1 MSKHSPGEAEFW
13 QRLFSPDS
21 VAMVGASDVPGSWGF
36 NIMQRLIKSG
46 NRRIHPVNPSH
57 PIVQGMPTFKSVAD
71 IGDAIDL
78 AVIAVPAQ
86 RVPAVMRDCVG
97 KGIKAAVVISGG
109 FSEVDDEGKALERE
123 VVAIAREGGVR
134 FVGPNTMG
142 HADTHAQFSILG
154 FMGQVVPGPVAF
166 AAQSGNMGSRIMQL
180 AMNQGIGFSKFVCTG
195 NEASIR
201 LEDYLEHFARDK
213 NARAIAL
220 YIEGLRE
227 ARRFLRLARETTVRK
242 PIVVMKSGNTRGATL
257 AARSHTGALAG
268 SEAVYAA
275 AFKQAGVI
283 RAENE
288 DEMADV
294 LAALLKQPL
303 PRGRRVAILTM
314 GGGFGVV
321 SAEACEKEGL
331 EMAKLS
337 PATIA
342 RLDSMLPARWPHG
355 NPVDLAGMDTMGEAI
370 VLKCLSALI
379 EDDGVDSVLSLVA
392 LHRFAPM
399 VPGGPY
405 MPTQRGNTEARAENL
420 KSFAEKARALGK
432 PVFSV
437 GALPPPPGE
446 RPTADATWDGYS
458 IYPSPQRAARV
469 LHQLLW
475 YRGYLDE
482 VRPSQPDLS

>member
-1 MSKHSPGEAEFW
+1 VVALSNHDPGKADFW
-13 QRLFSPDS
+13 QSLFAPDN

-46 NRRIHPVNPSH
+46 NRRIYPVNPSH
-57 PIVQGMPTFKSVAD
+57 PTIQGMATFRSVAD
-71 IGDAIDL
+71 IADTIDL
-78 AVIAVPAQ
+78 AVIAVPAH
-86 RVPAVMRDCVG
+86 RVPAVMRDCVS

-109 FSEVDDEGKALERE
+109 FSEADDAGKALEQE
-123 VVAIAREGGVR
+123 VVAIARGGGLR

-142 HADTHAQFSILG
+142 HADTYAQFSILG
-154 FMGQVVPGPVAF
+154 FMGPVVPGPVAF

-180 AMNQGIGFSKFVCTG
+180 AMNQGIGFSEFVCTG

-201 LEDYLEHFARDK
+201 LEDYLEHFAHDDH
-213 NARAIAL
+213 ARAIAL

-227 ARRFLRLARETTVRK
+227 ASRFLRLAKETTVRK
-242 PIVVMKSGNTRGATL
+242 PIVVMKSGNTRGSTQ

-268 SEAVYAA
+268 SEAVYTA

-294 LAALLKQPL
+294 LAGLIKQPL

-321 SAEACEKEGL
+321 TAEACEKEGL
-331 EMAKLS
+331 EMAALS

-370 VLKCLSALI
+370 VLNCLSALL
-379 EDDGVDSVLSLVA
+379 EDEGVDSLLSLVA

-405 MPTQRGNTEARAENL
+405 MPTQHGNTDARAENL
-420 KSFAEKARALGK
+420 KAFGEKAARLGK
-432 PVFSV
+432 PVLSI

-446 RPTADATWDGYS
+446 RPPSGNAWDGFS

-469 LHQLLW
+469 LRHLLW
-475 YRGYLDE
+475 YRGYLE
-482 VRPSQPDLS
+482 EARSI

>member
-1 MSKHSPGEAEFW
+1 MNKGPGEAEFW
-13 QRLFSPDS
+13 RNLFSPAS
-21 VAMVGASDVPGSWGF
+21 VAMVGASDVPGSWGS
-36 NIMQRLIKSG
+36 NIMLRLVKSG
-46 NRRIHPVNPSH
+46 NRRIYPVNPSH
-57 PIVQGMPTFKSVAD
+57 PTIQGMATFKSVTEITD
-71 IGDAIDL
+71 RIDL
-78 AVIAVPAQ
+78 AVIAVPAPH
-86 RVPAVMRDCVG
+86 VPAVMRDCVTRG
-97 KGIKAAVVISGG
+97 VKAAVVISGG
-109 FSEVDDEGKALERE
+109 FSEVDEDGKALERA
-123 VVAIAREGGVR
+123 VVTIAREGGLR

-142 HADTHAQFSILG
+142 HSDTHANFSILG
-154 FMGQVVPGPVAF
+154 FMGPVVPGPVAF

-180 AMNQGIGFSKFVCTG
+180 AMQQGIGFSKFVCTG
-195 NEASIR
+195 NEASVR
-201 LEDYLEHFARDK
+201 LEDYLEYFSRDDNSK
-213 NARAIAL
+213 VLAF

-227 ARRFLRLARETTVRK
+227 ARRFLRQAKETIVRK
-242 PIVVMKSGNTRGATL
+242 PIVVMKSGNTRGAMQ

-288 DEMADV
+288 EEMADI
-294 LAALLKQPL
+294 LAALIKQPL

-331 EMAKLS
+331 EMATLS
-337 PATIA
+337 PSTIS
-342 RLDSMLPARWPHG
+342 RLDGMLPARWPHG

-370 VLKCLSALI
+370 VLNCLSALI
-379 EDDGVDSVLSLVA
+379 EDDGVDSVMSLVA
-392 LHRFAPM
+392 LHRLAPM

-405 MPTQRGNTEARAENL
+405 IPTHRGNTEARGENL
-420 KSFAEKARALGK
+420 KAFGEKARRLGK
-432 PVFSV
+432 PVLSV

-446 RPTADATWDGYS
+446 TPPSDPGLDTFS

-475 YRGYLDE
+475 YRTYLE
-482 VRPSQPDLS
+482 NAANRERP